1 MISSWIIQMCLKS
14 NDKCLYRK
22 KKRRHWEGRAG
33 SVNMKTESGA
43 VWLPSR
49 GSRGMLRNADSPWP
63 KDVRKNSFPE
73 VGNTA
78 PTTPLLWHSGHE
90 RILFF
95 FFFNYHICGSLHCE
109 RKLIEMEIRR
119 WRWEN
124 DMIDY
129 YMEGRQVCT
138 RENPG
143 KYSS

>member
-1 MISSWIIQMCLKS
+1 MPKIQWQVSVQEKEKKTLRRQSRQCEYEDREWSSVTAKS
-14 NDKCLYRK
+14 RK
-22 KKRRHWEGRAG
+22 
-33 SVNMKTESGA
+33 
-43 VWLPSR
+43 P
-49 GSRGMLRNADSPWP
+49 RNAKECRQPLA
-63 KDVRKNSFPE
+63 KRCEKNSFPE

-90 RILFF
+90 RILF

>member
-1 MISSWIIQMCLKS
+1 MSVQEKEKKTLRRQSRQCEYEDREWSSVTAKS
-14 NDKCLYRK
+14 RK
-22 KKRRHWEGRAG
+22 
-33 SVNMKTESGA
+33 
-43 VWLPSR
+43 P
-49 GSRGMLRNADSPWP
+49 RNAKECRQPLAKRCEEEFFPRSWEHSPDDTFIMAFWTW
-63 KDVRKNSFPE
+63 E
-73 VGNTA
+73 NT
-78 PTTPLLWHSGHE
+78 
-90 RILFF
+90 FF